1 MEKAEKM
8 ALMKTGFTHSNQS
21 GFSLLELMI
30 VLTIIGIAGMVV
42 APSFRNRVPGYQ
54 RTEFV
59 DKLNTIVHQAS
70 VSALETGHVHKV
82 TFNLDKRTISLHEK
96 TELVDGDGKE
106 IFNPVILH
114 SAWHGYAWPEY
125 FSFKQFFVQGIDE
138 IAQHMAGNILEDIWF
153 FIVPEGMAQEVIIN
167 ILDTRDTVRSLDGH
181 ELSLVLNPLRVHFEE
196 YEQFRSPSA

>member
-8 ALMKTGFTHSNQS
+8 ALMKTGFTHSKP

-30 VLTIIGIAGMVV
+30 ALMIIGIVGMVV
-42 APSFRNRVPGYQ
+42 APNFSNRVPRYQ

-59 DKLNTIVHQAS
+59 DKLNAIVHQAV

-82 TFNLDKRTISLHEK
+82 IFNLDKRTISVHEK
-96 TELVDGDGKE
+96 TEQVDGDGKDL
-106 IFNPVILH
+106 FNPIVLH
-114 SAWHGYAWPEY
+114 AVGKGYAWPEH
-125 FSFKQFFVQGIDE
+125 FSFKQFFVQGVDE

-167 ILDTRDTVRSLDGH
+167 IVDTHDTGRSLDGH

-196 YEQFRSPSA
+196 HEQFRSPGA